1 MKEGISI
8 ANKSTMASLVNSAT
22 DTKSTANTQ
31 SPGIINNTENAART
45 TKSRSDSNGGS
56 SPPGTVTPSNTPQ
69 QAMTPQGHRAT
80 SVASTSD
87 ANNDGSLSGIP
98 PALVSQRLSQLAKE
112 NGDYDDN
119 DADIEDDE
127 DGLPRGAKAIVDTL
141 REMDMEVAEALANY
155 ENERKQLESKYN
167 EQLRKLYDQRLNVLH
182 GREANTELKVSSQ
195 GVDAYAVEGV
205 TKKKQTLPG
214 FWRVAMENSSLL
226 REAIAK
232 HDVECLDYLV
242 DIRHRILPSQSG
254 DDDPQK
260 VGFAID
266 FIFDSSNNPYFSNSI
281 LTKEYI
287 ILNMFDSTIS
297 EPVLKLING
306 TEIKWHDGKDL
317 THKLVKQRKKGTS
330 ETRMVLKPRVS
341 FFNFFD
347 APHMDDIESEEEY
360 NERCEIFDLDLE
372 MALIIREKIIPRAIR
387 NFTGEEQSS
396 GEEDESDEEDDDDY
410 LPGEENSE
418 SDDDDDTDDINLD
431 EELGKLEL
439 ANS

>member
-1 MKEGISI
+1 
-8 ANKSTMASLVNSAT
+8 MASLVNSAT
-22 DTKSTANTQ
+22 DTKNTANTQ

-45 TKSRSDSNGGS
+45 TKSRSDSNSGS
-56 SPPGTVTPSNTPQ
+56 SPPRTLTPSNTPQ
-69 QAMTPQGHRAT
+69 QAMTPQGNRAAT
-80 SVASTSD
+80 VASSNGT
-87 ANNDGSLSGIP
+87 NNDGSPSGIP

-112 NGDYDDN
+112 SSEYDDN
-119 DADIEDDE
+119 DADDEDDE

-182 GREANTELKVSSQ
+182 GREANSDLKA
-195 GVDAYAVEGV
+195 DATVVEGV

-214 FWRVAMENSSLL
+214 FWRIAMENSSLL

-232 HDVECLDYLV
+232 HDIDCLDYLV

-254 DDDPQK
+254 DEDPQK

-266 FIFDSSNNPYFSNSI
+266 FIFDSSNNPYFSNST

-306 TEIKWHDGKDL
+306 TKIKWYDGKDL

-330 ETRMVLKPRVS
+330 QTRMVLKPRVS

-396 GEEDESDEEDDDDY
+396 GEEDDSDEEDDDEY

-431 EELGKLEL
+431 EELDKLEV
-439 ANS
+439 AES

>member
-22 DTKSTANTQ
+22 DTKITANTQ

-45 TKSRSDSNGGS
+45 TKSRSDSNSGS

-87 ANNDGSLSGIP
+87 ANNDGSLSDSI
-98 PALVSQRLSQLAKE
+98 AFFQRLSQLAKE

-119 DADIEDDE
+119 DADNDD
-127 DGLPRGAKAIVDTL
+127 DDDDLPRGAKAIVDTL

-242 DIRHRILPSQSG
+242 DIRHRILP
-254 DDDPQK
+254 
-260 VGFAID
+260 
-266 FIFDSSNNPYFSNSI
+266 
-281 LTKEYI
+281 TK
-287 ILNMFDSTIS
+287 
-297 EPVLKLING
+297 
-306 TEIKWHDGKDL
+306 W
-317 THKLVKQRKKGTS
+317 R
-330 ETRMVLKPRVS
+330 
-341 FFNFFD
+341 
-347 APHMDDIESEEEY
+347 
-360 NERCEIFDLDLE
+360 
-372 MALIIREKIIPRAIR
+372 
-387 NFTGEEQSS
+387 
-396 GEEDESDEEDDDDY
+396 
-410 LPGEENSE
+410 
-418 SDDDDDTDDINLD
+418 
-431 EELGKLEL
+431 
-439 ANS
+439 

>member
-1 MKEGISI
+1 MI
-8 ANKSTMASLVNSAT
+8 TMRDV
-22 DTKSTANTQ
+22 
-31 SPGIINNTENAART
+31 
-45 TKSRSDSNGGS
+45 
-56 SPPGTVTPSNTPQ
+56 
-69 QAMTPQGHRAT
+69 
-80 SVASTSD
+80 
-87 ANNDGSLSGIP
+87 
-98 PALVSQRLSQLAKE
+98 
-112 NGDYDDN
+112 
-119 DADIEDDE
+119 EDD
-127 DGLPRGAKAIVDTL
+127 DDDLPRGAKAIVDTL

-182 GREANTELKVSSQ
+182 GREANTELKVSNQ
-195 GVDAYAVEGV
+195 GAEACAVEGV
-205 TKKKQTLPG
+205 TKKNQTLPG

-232 HDVECLDYLV
+232 HDVDCLDYLV

-266 FIFDSSNNPYFSNSI
+266 FIFDSANNPYFSNSI

-306 TEIKWHDGKDL
+306 TAIKWYDGKDL

-330 ETRMVLKPRVS
+330 QTRMVLKPRVS

-372 MALIIREKIIPRAIR
+372 MALIVREKIIPRAIR